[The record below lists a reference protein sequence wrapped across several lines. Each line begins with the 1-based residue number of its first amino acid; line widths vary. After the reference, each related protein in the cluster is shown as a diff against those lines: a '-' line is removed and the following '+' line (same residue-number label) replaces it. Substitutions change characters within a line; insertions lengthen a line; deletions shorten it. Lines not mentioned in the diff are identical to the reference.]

1 MNSNENVL
9 SKASEDRASE
19 EIQDAAS
26 RSLRGAQVKHLRVV
40 HVDHFEA
47 AVPLAD
53 YEQAAYRRR
62 FCTLFVDDERTR
74 TGGLGRVMFAQNA
87 MGEALAL
94 KTMLPAANNTGT
106 SDAATEEIKPEDA
119 SKRREQLRGRAFRRE
134 YEEHW
139 ALGGI
144 KGVPRL
150 YGYGSVDGAPAI
162 VMEWIDGV
170 TLAQA
175 ARQIAVDDAHR
186 MSSLTVAR
194 IGRDLFD
201 VLARF
206 DVLDEGFV
214 HRDISPSNVM
224 VRTSHLSVEQQEGEG
239 AFDLCLVDFGSATA
253 LQQGNRGSFT
263 DSVGAVRLATPNYAP
278 PEMLTNDISG
288 IASLRQSASVD
299 VYAAASVLF
308 ELVTGNVP
316 YDLDGAAGQAE
327 EPASGHASNNSHA
340 TQEGGKPGDAA
351 SPYLIKSSSSPRVFL
366 GAHEAAPAI
375 VDVLALEEEV
385 AITVGKAL
393 LDFGMEPE
401 EQTLRDALVLVDG
414 QLADML
420 KACLSPK
427 QSDRPSAEAMR
438 DGLAAFCEHY
448 GQNVARA
455 LRGTPLIPC
464 WGTFSWL
471 DAASP
476 LALRRIVRSVGKAIA
491 LGVLMVSS
499 LATGLLLD
507 GALAQVTMGTT
518 SLPITLN
525 GIVVALALLVPALC
539 ARIAS
544 RTSRA
549 TRPGFL
555 RGTCALL
562 VATAIFVIGIGL
574 LDFESVRGALGL
586 YAALFAAVAAGWC
599 PIVLDYA
606 MAVVPALLAERRRM
620 LQAADA
626 HPALREREVHELT
639 EGE

>member
-1 MNSNENVL
+1 MSSNENAL
-9 SKASEDRASE
+9 SKVPEEQASE
-19 EIQDAAS
+19 EIQGTTS
-26 RSLRGAQVKHLRVV
+26 RSLRDTQVKRLRVV
-40 HVDHFEA
+40 RIEQFEA

-53 YEQAAYRRR
+53 HEQATYRRR

-94 KTMLPAANNTGT
+94 KTMLPAKNDTPA
-106 SDAATEEIKPEDA
+106 SDAVAEEPESEDGA
-119 SKRREQLRGRAFRRE
+119 KQREELRSRAFRRE
-134 YEEHW
+134 YEEHR

-150 YGYGSVDGAPAI
+150 YGYGSVDGVPAI
-162 VMEWIDGV
+162 VMEWIDGI

-175 ARQIAVDDAHR
+175 ARQLAVDNAHR

-194 IGRDLFD
+194 LGRDLFD

-206 DVLDEGFV
+206 DALDKGFI

-224 VRTSHLSVEQQEGEG
+224 VRTAHLSMEQQEEEG

-253 LQQGNRGSFT
+253 LQQGKRGSFT
-263 DSVGAVRLATPNYAP
+263 DSVGAVRFATPNYAP

-308 ELVTGNVP
+308 ELATGNVP
-316 YDLDGAAGQAE
+316 FDLDGSVEHAE
-327 EPASGHASNNSHA
+327 EPARDRAGNDGDAL
-340 TQEGGKPGDAA
+340 QKGKGQSDAA
-351 SPYLIKSSSSPRVFL
+351 SPYLIKSNSSPRAFL

-375 VDVLALEEEV
+375 VDVLAREQDV
-385 AITVGKAL
+385 AITAGKAL
-393 LDFGMEPE
+393 LDYGMEPE
-401 EQTLRDALVLVDG
+401 EQTLCDALVMVDG

-448 GQNVARA
+448 SQNVARA

-464 WGTFSWL
+464 WGTASWL
-471 DAASP
+471 DATSP
-476 LALRRIVRSVGKAIA
+476 FALRRIVRSVGKAVA
-491 LGVLMVSS
+491 LGILVVAS

-507 GALAQVTMGTT
+507 GAPVRVTMGAT

-525 GIVVALALLVPALC
+525 GIAIAVVLLVPALC

-544 RTSRA
+544 HTSRT
-549 TRPGFL
+549 TRSGFL

-562 VATAIFVIGIGL
+562 VATTVLLIGIGL
-574 LDFESVRGALGL
+574 LDFESVRRALGL

-599 PIVLDYA
+599 PIVLDFA

-620 LQAADA
+620 LQAAGA
-626 HPALREREVHELT
+626 HPALHEREVHELT

>member
-1 MNSNENVL
+1 MSSNENAL
-9 SKASEDRASE
+9 SKAPEEQVGE
-19 EIQDAAS
+19 EIQGTAS
-26 RSLRGAQVKHLRVV
+26 HSLRDTQVKRLRVV

-53 YEQAAYRRR
+53 HEQAAYRRR

-74 TGGLGRVMFAQNA
+74 AGGLGRVMFAQNA

-94 KTMLPAANNTGT
+94 KTMLPAANDAPSG
-106 SDAATEEIKPEDA
+106 DAAAEEPESEDA
-119 SKRREQLRGRAFRRE
+119 AKQREQLRSRAFRRE
-134 YEEHW
+134 YEEHR

-150 YGYGSVDGAPAI
+150 YGYGGVDGAPAI
-162 VMEWIDGV
+162 VMEWIDGI
-170 TLAQA
+170 TLAQV
-175 ARQIAVDDAHR
+175 ARQLAVDGAHR

-194 IGRDLFD
+194 LGRDLFD

-206 DVLDEGFV
+206 DALDEGFV

-224 VRTSHLSVEQQEGEG
+224 VRTAHLSVEQQEEEG

-253 LQQGNRGSFT
+253 LQQGKRGSFT
-263 DSVGAVRLATPNYAP
+263 DSVGAVRFATPNYAP

-308 ELVTGNVP
+308 ELATGNVP
-316 YDLDGAAGQAE
+316 FDLDGAAGKAE
-327 EPASGHASNNSHA
+327 DSASDRAGNDEFTS
-340 TQEGGKPGDAA
+340 QEGEGQSDAA
-351 SPYLIKSSSSPRVFL
+351 SPYLIKSNSSPRAFL

-375 VDVLALEEEV
+375 VDVLAREQDV
-385 AITVGKAL
+385 AITAGKAL
-393 LDFGMEPE
+393 LDYGMEPE
-401 EQTLRDALVLVDG
+401 EQALRDALVMVDG

-427 QSDRPSAEAMR
+427 QNDRPSAEAMR
-438 DGLAAFCEHY
+438 DGLVAFCGHY

-464 WGTFSWL
+464 WGTASWL
-471 DAASP
+471 DATSP
-476 LALRRIVRSVGKAIA
+476 FTLRRIVRSVGKAVA
-491 LGVLMVSS
+491 LGILVVAS
-499 LATGLLLD
+499 LATALLLD
-507 GALAQVTMGTT
+507 GAPVQVTMGAT
-518 SLPITLN
+518 SLSVTLN
-525 GIVVALALLVPALC
+525 GIVVAVALLVPALC
-539 ARIAS
+539 ARLAS

-549 TRPGFL
+549 TRSGFL

-562 VATAIFVIGIGL
+562 VVTTILLIGIGL
-574 LDFESVRGALGL
+574 LDFESVRRALGL
-586 YAALFAAVAAGWC
+586 YAALFAVVAAGWC

-620 LQAADA
+620 FQAVDA
-626 HPALREREVHELT
+626 HPALHEREVHELT

>member
-9 SKASEDRASE
+9 SKASEERASE

-26 RSLRGAQVKHLRVV
+26 RSLRGARVKHLRVV

-53 YEQAAYRRR
+53 YEQSAYRRR

-94 KTMLPAANNTGT
+94 KTMLPVANDAGT

-119 SKRREQLRGRAFRRE
+119 AKRREQLRGRAFRRE
-134 YEEHW
+134 YEEHR

-150 YGYGSVDGAPAI
+150 YGCGSVDGAPAI
-162 VMEWIDGV
+162 VMEWIDGI

-206 DVLDEGFV
+206 DALDEGFV

-224 VRTSHLSVEQQEGEG
+224 VRTAHLSVEQQEGEG
-239 AFDLCLVDFGSATA
+239 AFDLCLVDFGSATV
-253 LQQGNRGSFT
+253 LQKGNRGSFT
-263 DSVGAVRLATPNYAP
+263 NSVGAVRLATPNYAP

-308 ELVTGNVP
+308 ELATGSVP
-316 YDLDGAAGQAE
+316 FDLDGSAEHAE
-327 EPASGHASNNSHA
+327 EPSRDRTGNDEHTS
-340 TQEGGKPGDAA
+340 QEGEGQSGTA
-351 SPYLIKSSSSPRVFL
+351 SPYLIKSNSSPRAFL

-375 VDVLALEEEV
+375 VDVLAREQDV
-385 AITVGKAL
+385 AITAGKAL
-393 LDFGMEPE
+393 LDYGMEPE
-401 EQTLRDALVLVDG
+401 EQTLRDALVMVDG
-414 QLADML
+414 QFADML

-448 GQNVARA
+448 SQNVARA

-464 WGTFSWL
+464 WGTASWL
-471 DAASP
+471 DATSP
-476 LALRRIVRSVGKAIA
+476 FALRRIVRSVGKAAA
-491 LGVLMVSS
+491 LGILVVAS

-507 GALAQVTMGTT
+507 GAPVQVIMGAT

-525 GIVVALALLVPALC
+525 GIAVAIALLAPALC

-544 RTSRA
+544 RTSRT
-549 TRPGFL
+549 TRSGFL

-562 VATAIFVIGIGL
+562 VATTVLLIGIGL
-574 LDFESVRGALGL
+574 LDFESVRRALGL
-586 YAALFAAVAAGWC
+586 FAALFAAVAAGWC

-620 LQAADA
+620 LQAVDA